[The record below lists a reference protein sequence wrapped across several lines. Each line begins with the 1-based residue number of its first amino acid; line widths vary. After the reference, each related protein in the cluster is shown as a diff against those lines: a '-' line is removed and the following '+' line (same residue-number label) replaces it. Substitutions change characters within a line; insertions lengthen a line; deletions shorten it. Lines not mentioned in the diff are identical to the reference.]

1 MAGRQDNHCIYFETI
16 GTKTLCENVLLFEL
30 CNEKNF
36 IFLCDKRSDMEVNRD
51 YFVGWRLYLLSCITF
66 HSDYF
71 TIASESGNPL
81 NYLHTTAGSLSPVKI
96 VCTHWA

>member
-51 YFVGWRLYLLSCITF
+51 YFVG
-66 HSDYF
+66 
-71 TIASESGNPL
+71 
-81 NYLHTTAGSLSPVKI
+81 
-96 VCTHWA
+96 